1 MDVARA
7 PQSKRGRNI
16 GIGVGVLVLGLV
28 TVALARMGPAAPTV
42 EMASQ
47 LTDSVRRGDMVRE
60 VRGPGSLVPE
70 HIRWITAQASARVDR
85 IIAQSGQSVAGE
97 AVLLEL
103 SNPDVQI
110 QALQAEQQ
118 LSQAQATLTTLR
130 TSLENQR
137 LTQEGVVAS
146 TRTLFIQSSQDA
158 AGADSLSARG
168 LLSRVDLANKR
179 ALAEELTTRLRI
191 ERARL
196 ALMTQAVDSQIAVQV
211 EQVQRLRAIAQFQ
224 QNRVRSLEVR
234 AGEPGVLQE
243 MSLQLG
249 QWVTEGTT
257 LGKVVQPGKLKA
269 VLRIPETQAKDV
281 QLGQSAMIDTRNGI
295 IPGHVARKDP
305 SSQNGTVTVDVALD
319 GPLPSGAVPDLSI
332 DGTIQIEKLNG
343 VMFTG
348 RPTYGA
354 GTGMVGLFKIVE
366 GGSAA
371 VRVQV
376 TLGRSSVNTVE
387 IVRGLN
393 VGDRV
398 ILSDMSNWDAVD
410 RVRLNY
416 T

>member
-196 ALMTQAVDSQIAVQV
+196 TLMTQAVDSQIAVQV

-410 RVRLNY
+410 RVRLK
-416 T
+416 

>member
-410 RVRLNY
+410 RVRLK
-416 T
+416 

>member
-85 IIAQSGQSVAGE
+85 IIAQSGQSVAGK

-196 ALMTQAVDSQIAVQV
+196 TLMTQAVDSQIAVQV

-410 RVRLNY
+410 RVRLK
-416 T
+416 

>member
-16 GIGVGVLVLGLV
+16 GIGVGVLALGLV

-410 RVRLNY
+410 RVRLK
-416 T
+416 